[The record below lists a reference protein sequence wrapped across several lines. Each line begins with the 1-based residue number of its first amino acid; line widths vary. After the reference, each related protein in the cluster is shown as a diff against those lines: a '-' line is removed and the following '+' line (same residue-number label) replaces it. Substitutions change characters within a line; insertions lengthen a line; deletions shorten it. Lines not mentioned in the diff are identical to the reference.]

1 MRKSK
6 RFKIGIVSVL
16 VMVFVLSA
24 CGAQKSS
31 MTEDATTSSNESGFM
46 DYGESAPSMPQE
58 AMEEATTENTTEM
71 EMTVEE
77 SKSFDEG
84 EPLPESM
91 VINERKIIKTGHMSI
106 ETLEYDKTIATLKES
121 IGKYNAYVESS
132 ESYGGQIYES
142 GADRRSSRYAIKV
155 PAQQFEVMYE
165 ELKTIGQVLNANEGR
180 EDITSQFVDIESRL
194 ETLKVQE
201 DRLLAILEKSE
212 KLEDVIQLEYALQN
226 VRYEIERYTSNL
238 RNMSESVRYSTIHVN
253 VQEVLKPTIIEKE
266 PITLGERVSQG
277 IKNTISDIKEGF
289 EDLIVYVI
297 ANSPYLLFTALM
309 IFIGIRIYKKSIKKS
324 KTMKHL
330 DAAKKE
336 DDHPS
341 V

>member
-1 MRKSK
+1 MMRKFK
-6 RFKIGIVSVL
+6 GLKIGIISVL
-16 VMVFVLSA
+16 VMVLVLSA
-24 CGAQKSS
+24 CGAQKLS
-31 MTEDATTSSNESGFM
+31 MSEDAVTSSNGSGFM
-46 DYGESAPSMPQE
+46 DYGESSPAMPQE
-58 AMEEATTENTTEM
+58 AREEAGIEM

-77 SKSFDEG
+77 SKSFDNG
-84 EPLPESM
+84 ETIPESM
-91 VINERKIIKTGHMSI
+91 VVNERKIIKTGYMSL
-106 ETLEYDKTIATLKES
+106 ETLEYDDTLIAIKES

-142 GADRRSSRYAIKV
+142 GAQRRSSRYAIKV
-155 PAQQFEVMYE
+155 PAEQFEAMFE

-253 VQEVLKPTIIEKE
+253 IQEVLKPTVIVKE
-266 PITLGERVSQG
+266 PITLTERVSQG
-277 IKNTISDIKEGF
+277 IKNTFTDIKEGF
-289 EDLIVYVI
+289 EDFIVYVV
-297 ANSPYLLFTALM
+297 ANSPYLLFTAFM
-309 IFIGIRIYKKSIKKS
+309 IFIGVKIYKKSIKKS
-324 KTMKHL
+324 KAMKQI
-330 DAAKKE
+330 DEAKKD

>member
-1 MRKSK
+1 
-6 RFKIGIVSVL
+6 V
-16 VMVFVLSA
+16 
-24 CGAQKSS
+24 
-31 MTEDATTSSNESGFM
+31 TSSNDAGFM
-46 DYGESAPSMPQE
+46 DYGESSPAMPQE
-58 AMEEATTENTTEM
+58 SREEAGIEM

-77 SKSFDEG
+77 SKSFDNG

-91 VINERKIIKTGHMSI
+91 VVNERKIIKTGHISL
-106 ETLEYDKTIATLKES
+106 ETLEYDKTLVAIKES

-155 PAQQFEVMYE
+155 PAEQFESMFE
-165 ELKTIGQVLNANEGR
+165 ELQSIGQVLNANEGR
-180 EDITSQFVDIESRL
+180 EDITSQFVDVESRL
-194 ETLKVQE
+194 ATLKVQE

-226 VRYEIERYTSNL
+226 VRYEIEHYTSNL

-253 VQEVLKPTIIEKE
+253 IQEVLKPTIIEKE
-266 PITLGERVSQG
+266 PITLTERVSQG
-277 IKNTISDIKEGF
+277 IKNTFTDIKEGL

-309 IFIGIRIYKKSIKKS
+309 IFIGIKVYKKNIKKS
-324 KTMKHL
+324 KGMKQI
-330 DAAKKE
+330 DAAKKD

-341 V
+341 A

>member
-1 MRKSK
+1 MR
-6 RFKIGIVSVL
+6 RFKGLKLGIISVL
-16 VMVFVLSA
+16 VMVLVLSA
-24 CGAQKSS
+24 CGTQKSS
-31 MTEDATTSSNESGFM
+31 MKEDSVTSSNESGFM
-46 DYGESAPSMPQE
+46 DYGESAPAMSQE
-58 AMEEATTENTTEM
+58 AREEAGIEM

-77 SKSFDEG
+77 SKSFDGG
-84 EPLPESM
+84 ESVPESM

-106 ETLEYDKTIATLKES
+106 ETLEYDETITSLKEY
-121 IGKYNAYVESS
+121 IGKYNAYVEGS

-142 GADRRSSRYAIKV
+142 GAQRRSSRYSIKV
-155 PAQQFEVMYE
+155 PAEQFEAMFE
-165 ELKTIGQVLNANEGR
+165 ELKTLGQVLNANEGR

-238 RNMSESVRYSTIHVN
+238 RNMSDSVRYSTIHVHI
-253 VQEVLKPTIIEKE
+253 QEVLKPTIIEKE

-277 IKNTISDIKEGF
+277 IKNTLSDIKEGF
-289 EDLIVYVI
+289 EDFIVYVI

-324 KTMKHL
+324 KTMKQI
-330 DAAKKE
+330 DAAKK
-336 DDHPS
+336 DDDYS
-341 V
+341 NL